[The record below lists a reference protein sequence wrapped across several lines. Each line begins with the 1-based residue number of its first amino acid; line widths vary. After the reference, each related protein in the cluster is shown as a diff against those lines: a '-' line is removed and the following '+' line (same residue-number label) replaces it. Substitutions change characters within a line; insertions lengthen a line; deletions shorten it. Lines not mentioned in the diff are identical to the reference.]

1 MLDIKVAYEPFK
13 NANIEYAMS
22 LKVLES
28 VRFFSRGQKVLRL
41 KNSALFCQLSLN
53 MLGRQQQLIS
63 LVQVLQVLQM
73 GKTITIT
80 KINICIHMQTSQNC
94 SAEQS
99 LLCCLVLCHYS
110 TCTVYYFLTLFAL

>member
-41 KNSALFCQLSLN
+41 KKFRTFLSIESEYVRPSAAADFA
-53 MLGRQQQLIS
+53 
-63 LVQVLQVLQM
+63 
-73 GKTITIT
+73 
-80 KINICIHMQTSQNC
+80 C
-94 SAEQS
+94 SG
-99 LLCCLVLCHYS
+99 
-110 TCTVYYFLTLFAL
+110 TTGTTNG